1 MYTPKAFI
9 DDDLPRLQL
18 HMEQTRLAILVTHG
32 ADGLQAT
39 HLPVLLQPR
48 AGSNGTLLGHLARAN
63 PQCQALASGAP
74 ALVIFPGADAYVSP
88 NFYPSKAQHHKVVPT
103 WNYTA
108 VHATGVAEVFSDAP
122 RLLALVT
129 GLTQRHEAGQA
140 QPWAVSDAPADYI
153 EGMLR
158 AIVGFELPISRLEG
172 KRKLSQ
178 NRSAEDIA
186 GVQAGLAASAEAND
200 RQLAE
205 LITQL

>member
-48 AGSNGTLLGHLARAN
+48 AGSNGTLLGHLAKAN
-63 PQCQALASGAP
+63 PQCQVLASGAP

-129 GLTQRHEAGQA
+129 ELTQRHEAGQA

-178 NRSAEDIA
+178 NRSVEDIA

>member
-39 HLPVLLQPR
+39 HLPVLLRRPP
-48 AGSNGTLLGHLARAN
+48 GSNGTLLGHLARAN

-74 ALVIFPGADAYVSP
+74 VLVIFPGADAYVSP
-88 NFYPSKAQHHKVVPT
+88 NFYPTKAQHHKVVPT

-129 GLTQRHEAGQA
+129 ELTQRHEAGQA

-186 GVQAGLAASAEAND
+186 GVQAGLAASAEAHD

-205 LITQL
+205 LMTQL